1 MAQEQSEASRYES
14 KYGGGFITPNNFIVE
29 MICERIA
36 LKDKLGALPVKFWSL
51 PKWKKIY
58 MMQLLQAN
66 SLLKLYS
73 PQAIIAGLRK
83 HKTVYSLRA
92 QWLDDTFKE
101 EQEKID
107 KLAAAIKEKNELKQA
122 QPFPAEEAKLVIEQP
137 REAFSNN
144 KSIKSKLKD
153 LD

>member
-1 MAQEQSEASRYES
+1 
-14 KYGGGFITPNNFIVE
+14 

-36 LKDKLGALPVKFWSL
+36 LKDKLGALPVKFWNL

-58 MMQLLQAN
+58 MQQLLTAN
-66 SLLKLYS
+66 SLLKMYS

-83 HKTVYSLRA
+83 HPKAYSLRA

-107 KLAAAIKEKNELKQA
+107 KLEAAMKENEKKNVEQ
-122 QPFPAEEAKLVIEQP
+122 EEVKLVIEQP